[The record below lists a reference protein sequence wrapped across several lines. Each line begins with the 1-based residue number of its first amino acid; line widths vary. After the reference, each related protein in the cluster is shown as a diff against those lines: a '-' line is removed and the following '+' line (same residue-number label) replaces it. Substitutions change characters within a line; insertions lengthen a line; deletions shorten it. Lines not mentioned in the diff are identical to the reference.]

1 MKIDKGSVNVIPLEE
16 GWDEIQTK
24 GIDKL
29 LGQLERNRNGEV
41 KIEFSPAEYIHI
53 YTTSYDM
60 CTQLSPYNWSRE
72 VYQRHGDTIECYLTT
87 KVLPAL
93 QDKTGQGGTIFLTEL
108 DHRWC
113 NHKIM
118 NKWLKK
124 FFFILDGYYIKR
136 HCLPTLSG
144 VGLNSF
150 RFNVFDVVKGDTTA
164 AILGLINEEREGQ
177 IIDKTLIKSI
187 VGLYESMDAYMTDL
201 EEPLLTSTRAYYA
214 RKREEWIKD
223 CDSTQDYCSKVR
235 KALDEEK
242 NRVADYLSFSSES
255 KILKVV
261 EEELSVAD
269 YLDSSSESK
278 SLKVVDEESLE
289 WKSPT
294 SEEVKHVSTAPPP
307 SFWSVCIPISMITCN
322 LIALVLLALVVVV
335 DNEPAASFDYFLL
348 VTGCLEFFILGVFAL
363 YWLSKLIY
371 GMKNEE
377 NQTHDE
383 NVEAGKAAPIHHGVI
398 DMEIGIADDNI

>member
-1 MKIDKGSVNVIPLEE
+1 
-16 GWDEIQTK
+16 
-24 GIDKL
+24 
-29 LGQLERNRNGEV
+29 
-41 KIEFSPAEYIHI
+41 
-53 YTTSYDM
+53 M
-60 CTQLSPYNWSRE
+60 CTQCIPYNWSRE
-72 VYQRHGDTIECYLTT
+72 VYQRHGDSIECYLTT

-118 NKWLKK
+118 NKSLKK
-124 FFFILDGYYIKR
+124 FFFILDRYYVR
-136 HCLPTLSG
+136 HLSLPTLSQ

-177 IIDKTLIKSI
+177 NLDKTLIKSI

-235 KALDEEK
+235 KALNEEK
-242 NRVADYLSFSSES
+242 HRVADYLSFSSES

-307 SFWSVCIPISMITCN
+307 SFWSVCIPISLLTCN
-322 LIALVLLALVVVV
+322 LIALVLFALVVVT
-335 DNEPAASFDYFLL
+335 NGPAGSFDYVVLA
-348 VTGCLEFFILGVFAL
+348 TGCLAFFILGVLDL
-363 YWLSKLIY
+363 YCFSKMKY

-383 NVEAGKAAPIHHGVI
+383 DVEAGKAAPIHHGVI
-398 DMEIGIADDNI
+398 DTEIGIADDNV

>member
-1 MKIDKGSVNVIPLEE
+1 MKIDKGWENFIPLEE

-53 YTTSYDM
+53 YTTCYDM
-60 CTQLSPYNWSRE
+60 CTQCIPYNWSRE
-72 VYQRHGDTIECYLTT
+72 VYQRHGDSIECYLTT

-118 NKWLKK
+118 NKSLKK
-124 FFFILDGYYIKR
+124 FFFILDRYYVK
-136 HCLPTLSG
+136 HLSLPTLSQ

-177 IIDKTLIKSI
+177 NLDKTLIKSI

-235 KALDEEK
+235 KALNEEK
-242 NRVADYLSFSSES
+242 NRVADYLSFSSF

-289 WKSPT
+289 WKSLT

-307 SFWSVCIPISMITCN
+307 SFWSVCIPISLLTCN
-322 LIALVLLALVVVV
+322 LIALVLFALVVVT
-335 DNEPAASFDYFLL
+335 NGPAGSFDYVVLA
-348 VTGCLEFFILGVFAL
+348 TGCLAFFILGVLDL
-363 YWLSKLIY
+363 YCFSKMKY

-383 NVEAGKAAPIHHGVI
+383 DVEAGKAAPIHHGVI
-398 DMEIGIADDNI
+398 DTEIGIADDNV